1 VTRTIVFIVA
11 LVIALALVLAV
22 GGHLF
27 SGSRAERVPAAP
39 VVQRQFPDND
49 ENETASRVMATLARF
64 DEAEF
69 RRQRE
74 YEVDYLRAEV
84 DSEGVRTNAPP
95 PRLAEFLKKHE
106 PILQA
111 LRAQLASSSPPVWK
125 QRANDVFETPQPD
138 QITLNQVSIL
148 FAASALAQHAAGH
161 DAAAWSDLG
170 ATWVIA
176 RSLWA
181 RPEISSV
188 LSALTGSRLIA
199 AVSAKLPVPPPPWW
213 AEYTTFDVRPPF
225 ARALEYEA
233 WAVHTRAERVEIGEP
248 NDPNSIQ
255 DALSRAVEPVVRP
268 VMVLQADAQVRDIRT
283 LARGMATRDPCAPLP
298 EAARARWES
307 TLQRLDRFII
317 EREGAAKLVA
327 IQTAIAEKGSA
338 PPEIDDRSACR
349 DQHWIYKPAA
359 DGFTLS
365 FSGHLP
371 PPQTRIVTP
380 LAYRR

>member
-1 VTRTIVFIVA
+1 MTRIIFFVVA
-11 LVIALALVLAV
+11 LVIVLALVLAV
-22 GGHLF
+22 GGHFF
-27 SGSRAERVPAAP
+27 SGSPAEKLPAAP
-39 VVQRQFPDND
+39 EVQRQFPDND
-49 ENETASRVMATLARF
+49 ENETASRVLATLARF

-74 YEVDYLRAEV
+74 EEVEYLRAEV
-84 DSEGVRTNAPP
+84 SADSVRTGPP
-95 PRLAEFLKKHE
+95 PPQLAEFLKRHE

-125 QRANDVFETPQPD
+125 QRANNVLETPQPD
-138 QITLNQVSIL
+138 QITLNQVCIL
-148 FAASALAQHAAGH
+148 FAASALAQHAAGR
-161 DAAAWSDLG
+161 DAVAWSDLG
-170 ATWVIA
+170 ATWAIA
-176 RSLWA
+176 KSLWA

-213 AEYTTFDVRPPF
+213 SEYTSFDVRPSF

-233 WAVHTRAERVEIGEP
+233 WAVHARAERVEIGEP
-248 NDPNSIQ
+248 DDPNSIQ

-268 VMVLQADAQVRDIRT
+268 VIVLQADAQVRDIRV
-283 LARGMATRDPCAPLP
+283 LARGMAIRDPCAPLP
-298 EAARARWES
+298 EAARERWES
-307 TLQRLDRFII
+307 TLQRLNRFII

-327 IQTAIAEKGSA
+327 IQTAIAEKGS
-338 PPEIDDRSACR
+338 PPASIDDRSACR
-349 DQHWIYKPAA
+349 SQHWIYKPAA
-359 DGFTLS
+359 DGFTMS

-371 PPQTRIVTP
+371 PPQTRVVTP